1 MINRLSIGLLIFLSL
16 PAVARADSL
25 ILKSG
30 EILRGQVYEKNERS
44 YFIELDSDKDRVE
57 VPLSRVSIADID
69 SPVKHKEYGSSFI
82 AYTKTGESESA
93 TPVEHEKQTYRPV
106 AVPNIPGASK
116 KHVGILQKA
125 QQTVEDYNARTA
137 ATQQRLEEFKA
148 IADAANS

>member
-1 MINRLSIGLLIFLSL
+1 MIKRLSIGLMILLSL
-16 PAVARADSL
+16 PADAQADSL

-30 EILRGQVYEKNERS
+30 EVLRGDVYEKNERS
-44 YFIELDSDKDRVE
+44 YFIELDADKQRVE
-57 VPLSRVSIADID
+57 VPLTRVSITDID
-69 SPVKHKEYGSSFI
+69 SPAKHKEYGSSFI
-82 AYTKTGESESA
+82 AYTKTGETESVA
-93 TPVEHEKQTYRPV
+93 TEESEKQTYRPV

-116 KHVGILQKA
+116 KQVGILQKA